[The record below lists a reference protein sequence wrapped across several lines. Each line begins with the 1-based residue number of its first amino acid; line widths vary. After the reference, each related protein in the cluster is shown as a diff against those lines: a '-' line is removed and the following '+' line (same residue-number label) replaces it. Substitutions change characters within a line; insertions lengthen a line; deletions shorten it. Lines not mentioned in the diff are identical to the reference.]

1 MYTETTQVFE
11 QLKCRMFGINQE
23 YVSFLR
29 KFDYSWYIDF
39 TGFFAI
45 FTSVFYLQG
54 KMKRISALKLWLLL
68 AVVARPIVIFS
79 QEKWTVSI
87 EPQKRFIENKS
98 QFDGRDELSGSE
110 ILYGVDWGSAQ
121 IYFTPNSLT
130 YRFDK
135 RKKKNETEE
144 WKRKAR
150 MLREGKYFSEEEDD
164 EHEVKT
170 DVIHMEWVNA
180 SAGVRLTGLQPADDY
195 FSYTVG
201 GGSDVKNINR
211 IKGYQKLI
219 YENLYPNIDVE
230 YSFHADGGIKYQLIL
245 HPGADISLVKMKYS
259 GTDQVSLDAE
269 GNARIATVFGDITD
283 HAPLT
288 FYADA
293 KKSIRSGFSVS
304 ENTVSFQLGNYDRGK
319 SIVIDPWTV
328 TPPLPVTNKAYY
340 IKADTSGNA
349 YVYGGDS
356 PYRLLKYDSTGSLI
370 WTFLPGWSSANNWF
384 GALAVDA
391 AGNAYV
397 TSGSS
402 AIISRV
408 DSGGG
413 LVWSNGQSGFYEYW
427 TLGFNCDY
435 SQLMVGGTYSENP
448 FSFEFH
454 GAAFQINQGDGSI
467 DTMAIVTNALVAN
480 PATPFGINEIRTL
493 AASPNGSYYFLT
505 LDTIGSIGQAFD
517 VSYLH
522 ASSYNLSYYL
532 PYGQGGSGQGING
545 IAAGKNFLY
554 TTDGQTLHKR
564 NIADGSIL
572 ATVTIPNGSKEVNSG
587 IAVDGCGNVYAGAVS
602 RVHQYDADLNL
613 IATYNTSGEV
623 YDVSVTDGGNVLACG
638 RGFASSINVNACAPV
653 KPFCLVSTSQKNL
666 ECSAVCTG
674 EGTAT
679 GMNGTPP
686 YSYRWSDGQTSQTA
700 TNLCAGTHAVTVT
713 DAAGDS
719 IVTSVVIT
727 EPPAFT
733 VAASTLYSPNCGVN
747 GLASPAGGTPPYTYS
762 WSNGETTVRTSGLA
776 IGTYMVTVF
785 DANNCT
791 VTDSVE
797 ITNTSSFGL
806 NKTRTSVTCGTC
818 TGEATITPTGGIPP
832 YTYSWSDGQT
842 AQTATGLC
850 GGTTYSVTVTA
861 TASNAGNIFWGEDFA
876 AGGAGWTLNINGP
889 GTNGNSA
896 NPWVINNDTSNCSAC
911 PSAGSRGNFLHITC
925 NSSDFVCSASGNAGT
940 CNYGTGFPL
949 LFDASTDKYVS
960 SPGISTI
967 GKTNMTLRFW
977 YMSEGDGTNDY
988 GKVRLSNNGGTTW
1001 TDLPDIYSGTSACT
1015 QASVTIPAAY
1025 ENIPDFRIAFRWV
1038 NNNDLDGNDPPFLVD
1053 DIEISTPG
1061 MSIACSATDTVTIAG
1076 GSALSITTSITA
1088 VICDDDQDGS
1098 IKLIPSGGTPP
1109 YEVIWSNG
1117 DSATTVSNLQPGV
1130 YSFTLTD
1137 AEGCQLDSSIALT
1150 SVSEYDVEIIATDA
1164 LCDGSPTGSLQ
1175 ANIISGT
1182 TPPYTYLWSNGDT
1195 SDLILN
1201 LPPGSYGLTVTDELN
1216 CLRTDSARVSRR
1228 LNIEETI
1235 IPPCPS
1241 INNGSITATVTGG
1254 VQPYGYLWN
1263 TGATSQSLLGIG
1275 EGTYS
1280 LTVSDQNDCKGS
1292 DTIIVMNDTTNIA
1305 FCDTLIFY
1313 DVFSP
1318 NGDGVNEQWVV
1329 DGLLRFPD
1337 NEIQIFNR
1345 WGNLVY
1351 EAKPYSND
1359 WDGRS
1364 KKDELL
1370 PPATYYYILKLHD
1383 LNESVYSGNITLI
1396 R

>member
-1 MYTETTQVFE
+1 MFAVALASTE
-11 QLKCRMFGINQE
+11 
-23 YVSFLR
+23 VS
-29 KFDYSWYIDF
+29 
-39 TGFFAI
+39 
-45 FTSVFYLQG
+45 
-54 KMKRISALKLWLLL
+54 
-68 AVVARPIVIFS
+68 S

-87 EPQKRFIENKS
+87 EPPKRFIENKS
-98 QFDGRDELSGSE
+98 QFDGRDELSGSGT
-110 ILYGVDWGSAQ
+110 LFGVDWGATQ
-121 IYFTPNSLT
+121 IYFTDQGIT

-150 MLREGKYFSEEEDD
+150 MLREGKYFLEEEGDKR
-164 EHEVKT
+164 EVKT
-170 DVIHMEWVNA
+170 NVIHMEWVNA
-180 SAGVRLTGLQPADDY
+180 SESARLIGLQPSDDY

-201 GGSDVKNINR
+201 EGSDVKNINR
-211 IKGYQKLI
+211 IKGFEKLL

-230 YSFHADGGIKYQLIL
+230 YSFHPEGGIKYQLIL
-245 HPGADISLVKMKYS
+245 HPGADISQVRMKYA
-259 GTDQVSLDAE
+259 GTEKVTLDAE
-269 GNARIATVFGDITD
+269 GNVRIASQFGDIVD
-283 HAPLT
+283 HAPVA
-288 FYADA
+288 FYADN
-293 KKSIRSGFSVS
+293 KKPVRSSFSVS
-304 ENTVSFQLGNYDRGK
+304 ENDVSFRLANYDPGK
-319 SIVIDPWTV
+319 SVVIDPWTV
-328 TPPLPVTNKAYY
+328 MPPLQLTNKAYY

-370 WTFLPGWSSANNWF
+370 WTFVPGWSSANNWF

-391 AGNAYV
+391 AGNSYV

-408 DSGGG
+408 DSSGG

-427 TLGFNCDY
+427 TMAFNCDY
-435 SQLMVGGTYSENP
+435 SQLIVGGTYSENP

-467 DTMAIVTNALVAN
+467 DTTVIVTNALVAN

-493 AASPNGSYYFLT
+493 SSSPNGSYYFLT
-505 LDTIGSIGQAFD
+505 LDTIGSLAQSLAIN
-517 VSYLH
+517 YLG

-545 IAAGKNFLY
+545 IAAAKNFLY
-554 TTDGQTLHKR
+554 TTDGQTLYKR
-564 NIADGSIL
+564 NITDGIL
-572 ATVTIPNGSKEVNSG
+572 LQTAAIPNGSKEVNSG
-587 IAVDGCGNVYAGAVS
+587 VAVDGCGNLYTGAVS

-623 YDVSVTDGGNVLACG
+623 YDVSITDGGNVLACG

-686 YSYRWSDGQTSQTA
+686 YSYKWSNGQTTQTA
-700 TNLCAGTHAVTVT
+700 TGLCAGTHAVTVA
-713 DAAGDS
+713 DASGDS
-719 IVTSVVIT
+719 VITSVIIT
-727 EPPAFT
+727 EPPAFNA
-733 VAASTLYSPNCGVN
+733 VASTLYSSNCGVN
-747 GLASPAGGTPPYTYS
+747 GLVSPSGGTPPYSYS
-762 WSNGETTVRTSGLA
+762 WSNGESTVRTSNLA

-806 NKTRTSVTCGTC
+806 NKTTTSVTCGNC
-818 TGEATITPTGGIPP
+818 TGEATVTPAGGIPP
-832 YTYSWSDGQT
+832 YTYTWSNGQT
-842 AQTATGLC
+842 TQTATGLC

-861 TASNAGNIFWGEDFA
+861 TASNAGNVFWSEDFSG
-876 AGGAGWTLNINGP
+876 GGAGWTLNINGP

-896 NPWVINNDTSNCSAC
+896 NLWVINNDTSNCSSC

-925 NSSDFVCSASGNAGT
+925 NSSDFVCSTSGNAGT

-949 LFDASTDKYVS
+949 IFDASTDKHVS
-960 SPGISTI
+960 SPNISTI

-977 YMSEGDGTNDY
+977 YMSEGDGSNDY
-988 GKVRLSNNGGTTW
+988 GKIRLSGNGGATW
-1001 TDLPDIYSGTSACT
+1001 TDLPDTYSGTSSCT
-1015 QASVTIPAAY
+1015 QASVAIPAAY

-1038 NNNDLDGNDPPFLVD
+1038 NNNDLDGNDPPFLID

-1061 MSIACSATDTVTIAG
+1061 TSIACTADDTVTIGGAG
-1076 GSALSITTSITA
+1076 ALNIITSITA

-1109 YEVIWSNG
+1109 YDVLWSNG
-1117 DSATTVSNLQPGV
+1117 DTNTTISNLNPGV

-1137 AEGCQLDSSIALT
+1137 AEGCRLEDSIPLT
-1150 SVSEYDVEIIATDA
+1150 SVSEYSIELISSHA
-1164 LCDGSPTGSLQ
+1164 LCDGTPTGRLQ
-1175 ANIISGT
+1175 ANIVSGT
-1182 TPPYTYLWSNGDT
+1182 TPPYSYSWSNGN
-1195 SDLILN
+1195 SSSVIEN
-1201 LPPGSYGLTVTDELN
+1201 LSPGSYSVTVSDSLN
-1216 CLRTDSARVSRR
+1216 CLRNAAAEVAGR
-1228 LNIEETI
+1228 LIIEHSVV
-1235 IPPCPS
+1235 PPCPS
-1241 INNGSITATVTGG
+1241 ESNGSIITMVSGG
-1254 VQPYGYLWN
+1254 IEPYSYLWD
-1263 TGATSQSLLGIG
+1263 TLGATTSSLSDIG
-1275 EGTYS
+1275 EGVYS
-1280 LTVSDQNDCKGS
+1280 LAVRDRNDCPGS
-1292 DTIIVMNDTTNIA
+1292 DTIIVTSDSNSTV
-1305 FCDTLIFY
+1305 CDSLIFY

-1318 NGDGVNEQWVV
+1318 NGDGVNEFWVI

-1351 EAKPYSND
+1351 EAKPYLND

-1364 KKDELL
+1364 KKGELL

-1383 LNESVYSGNITLI
+1383 LNESVYSGHITLI
-1396 R
+1396 G